1 MINRRQAL
9 GTLAIVAAAP
19 GTLARA
25 ASRRVDRLKVLS
37 YNILEG
43 GNRQPLKQ
51 TAKVIAESGADFVG
65 IQEIMASGPK
75 LAELTGM
82 HLFDQ
87 GNETTCILSRW
98 PRDRTTAGNWGAR
111 YLVPD
116 RGPVWIFNA
125 HLPSIPYQPYQ
136 LARIPYYEEPFISTQ
151 AEAIAEALRARA
163 VPLSRLL
170 MEVGPAIATGEP
182 IVLTGDFNEPS
193 HLDWTERAAAAG
205 RCQLSV
211 AWPTS
216 RTIID
221 AGFADAYRTLH
232 PDEVAHPGLTWT
244 PRPAERDVPDRID
257 FIYTRGLKP
266 TATAVIGESAEK
278 ADVVVDPYP
287 SDHRAVLATLSF
299 E

>member
-9 GTLAIVAAAP
+9 GAFAAATVLP

-25 ASRRVDRLKVLS
+25 ASERVDRLKVLS

-75 LAELTGM
+75 LAEMTGM

-98 PRDRTTAGNWGAR
+98 PLDRALTLKWGAR
-111 YLVPD
+111 YLLPD

-136 LARIPYYEEPFISTQ
+136 LARIPYYEEPFIATQ
-151 AEAIAEALRARA
+151 AQAIAEALRARA
-163 VPLSRLL
+163 APLSRLL
-170 MEVGPAIATGEP
+170 MDLGPAIASGEP
-182 IVLTGDFNEPS
+182 IILTGDFNEPS
-193 HLDWTERAAAAG
+193 HLDWTERAAEAG
-205 RCQLSV
+205 RCQLPV

-216 RTIID
+216 RAIID
-221 AGFADAYRTLH
+221 AGLIDAYRTVKANEL
-232 PDEVAHPGLTWT
+232 DHPGLTWS
-244 PRPAERDVPDRID
+244 PRPAERDIHDRID

-266 TATAVIGESAEK
+266 TAAAIVGESDEN
-278 ADVVVDPYP
+278 ADIVVDPYP
-287 SDHRAVLATLSF
+287 SDHRAVLVTASF
-299 E
+299 K

>member
-9 GTLAIVAAAP
+9 GALAVAAAVP
-19 GTLARA
+19 GVLARA
-25 ASRRVDRLKVLS
+25 ASERVDRLKVLS

-43 GNRQPLKQ
+43 GNRQPLQQ
-51 TAKVIAESGADFVG
+51 TAKVIVESGADFVG

-98 PRDRTTAGNWGAR
+98 PLERATAVKWGAR

-125 HLPSIPYQPYQ
+125 HLPSLPYQPYQ
-136 LARIPYYEEPFISTQ
+136 LARIPYYDEPFISTE
-151 AEAIAEALRARA
+151 AEAIGEALRARA
-163 VPLSRLL
+163 APLSRLL
-170 MEVGPAIATGEP
+170 MEIGPAMAVGEP
-182 IVLTGDFNEPS
+182 IVLTGDLNEPS
-193 HLDWTERAAAAG
+193 HLDWTERAAEAG
-205 RCQLSV
+205 RCRLPV

-216 RTIID
+216 RAIVD
-221 AGFADAYRTLH
+221 AGLTDAYRTLL

-244 PRPAERDVPDRID
+244 PRPAERDVLDRID
-257 FIYTRGLKP
+257 FIYTHGLKP
-266 TATAVIGESAEK
+266 TAAAIIGENDQN

-287 SDHRAVLATLSF
+287 SDHRAVLATVSF
-299 E
+299 A